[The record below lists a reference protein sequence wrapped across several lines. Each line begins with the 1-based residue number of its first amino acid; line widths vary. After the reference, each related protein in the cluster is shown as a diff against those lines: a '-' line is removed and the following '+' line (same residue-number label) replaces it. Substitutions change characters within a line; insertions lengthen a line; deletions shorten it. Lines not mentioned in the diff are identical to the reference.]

1 MAYCFIT
8 GSSNPVVRATVMGIM
23 FLLGFFIK
31 REANIYNILSFA
43 ALAIIFFR
51 PNQLFDIGFQLS
63 FVSVISIVFF
73 YPKLSAF
80 FKVDSC
86 KAKAI
91 KFLLEGLLVSFSA
104 WLGTLWLV
112 AYYFKIFSP
121 VTVLANMFF
130 GLFFLPL
137 AGLFAS
143 CLQPAVALL
152 LYLNN
157 LFLKLPGAYWYLP

>member
-1 MAYCFIT
+1 
-8 GSSNPVVRATVMGIM
+8 MGIM

-43 ALAIIFFR
+43 ALFIIFFR
-51 PNQLFDIGFQLS
+51 PNQLFDISFQLS

-112 AYYFKIFSP
+112 AYCFKIFSP
-121 VTVLANMFF
+121 VTVLANIFIVPLATFITLSGISFVFF

-143 CLQPAVALL
+143 CLQPSVALL